1 MTLKSQLDAFRAEF
15 IEKFPADKAAIMERA
30 TAALEQTFA
39 PTLKVGDLA
48 PDFTLPNATG
58 QQISLTEALRQGPVV
73 LNFYRG
79 GWCPYCNLELRAYQ
93 QVLPQIKSLGASLL
107 AISPQAPDASLSTAE
122 KNELEFE
129 GLSDRGSS
137 VAESYGLAFTLPDE
151 LQQLY
156 SELNHVLPNVNGTP
170 DWQLP
175 IPATFVIGQDR
186 RIALAYADA
195 DYRNRLEPAE
205 AIATLEKLPALS
217 NA

>member
-1 MTLKSQLDAFRAEF
+1 MTLKSQLDAFRSEF
-15 IEKFPADKAAIMERA
+15 VAKFPADKAEIMERA
-30 TAALEQTFA
+30 TAALEQSFA

-48 PDFTLPNATG
+48 PDFTLPNASG
-58 QQISLTEALRQGPVV
+58 QTVTLAEALREGPVV

-93 QVLPQIKSLGASLL
+93 QALPQIKAAGASLL
-107 AISPQAPDASLSTAE
+107 AISPQAPDASLTTAE
-122 KNELEFE
+122 KNALEFE
-129 GLSDRGSS
+129 VLSDHGSD

-151 LQQLY
+151 LQKLY
-156 SELNHVLPNVNGTP
+156 TELDHVLPEVNGTP

-175 IPATFVIGQDR
+175 IPATFVIDQEQ
-186 RIALAYADA
+186 RIVLAYADA

-205 AIATLEKLPALS
+205 AIAALQKLPARS

>member
-1 MTLKSQLDAFRAEF
+1 MTLKSQLDAFRSEF

-129 GLSDRGSS
+129 VLSDQGSS
-137 VAESYGLAFTLPDE
+137 VAESYGLAFTLPDD
-151 LQQLY
+151 LQKLY

-205 AIATLEKLPALS
+205 AISTLEKLPALS